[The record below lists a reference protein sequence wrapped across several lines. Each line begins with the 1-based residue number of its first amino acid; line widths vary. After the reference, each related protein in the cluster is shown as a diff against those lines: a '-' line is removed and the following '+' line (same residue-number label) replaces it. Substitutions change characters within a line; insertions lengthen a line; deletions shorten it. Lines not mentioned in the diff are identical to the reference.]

1 MDKDFLR
8 TTVINCRDACS
19 QFLELSYTET
29 QRVWMQ
35 RLTIYNYILM
45 LINKDKVDEAL
56 LMLEEWDKILNP
68 KAEEEAKERDK
79 ENSSSTG
86 N

>member
-8 TTVINCRDACS
+8 TTVISCRDACS

-35 RLTIYNYILM
+35 RLTIYNYVLL

-68 KAEEEAKERDK
+68 KAEEEAKERDR

>member
-8 TTVINCRDACS
+8 TTVIECRNACS
-19 QFLELSYTET
+19 QLLELSYTET
-29 QRVWMQ
+29 QKVWMQ
-35 RLTIYNYILM
+35 RLNIYNCILM
-45 LINKDKVDEAL
+45 LIDKDKCDKAL
-56 LMLEEWDKILNP
+56 LLFEELDIILNP
-68 KAEEEAKERDK
+68 KAEEEAKERDR

>member
-1 MDKDFLR
+1 MDREILR
-8 TTVINCRDACS
+8 TTVITCRDACS

-35 RLTIYNYILM
+35 RLTIYNYILL

-68 KAEEEAKERDK
+68 KAEEEAKERDR

>member
-8 TTVINCRDACS
+8 TTVIACRDACS
-19 QFLELSYTET
+19 QLLELSYTET
-29 QRVWMQ
+29 QKVYMQ
-35 RLTIYNYILM
+35 RLSIYNCILM
-45 LINKDKVDEAL
+45 LIDKDKCDKAL
-56 LMLEEWDKILNP
+56 LLFEELDIILNP
-68 KAEEEAKERDK
+68 KAEEEAKERDR

>member
-8 TTVINCRDACS
+8 TTVISCRDACS

-35 RLTIYNYILM
+35 RLTIYNYILL

-68 KAEEEAKERDK
+68 KAEEEAKERDR

>member
-8 TTVINCRDACS
+8 TTVITCRDACS
-19 QFLELSYTET
+19 QLLELSYTET
-29 QRVWMQ
+29 QKVYMQ
-35 RLTIYNYILM
+35 RLSIYNCILM
-45 LINKDKVDEAL
+45 LIDKGKCDKAL
-56 LMLEEWDKILNP
+56 LLFEELNIILNP

-79 ENSSSTG
+79 ENSPSTG

>member
-1 MDKDFLR
+1 
-8 TTVINCRDACS
+8 
-19 QFLELSYTET
+19 
-29 QRVWMQ
+29 MQ
-35 RLTIYNYILM
+35 RLTIYNYVLL